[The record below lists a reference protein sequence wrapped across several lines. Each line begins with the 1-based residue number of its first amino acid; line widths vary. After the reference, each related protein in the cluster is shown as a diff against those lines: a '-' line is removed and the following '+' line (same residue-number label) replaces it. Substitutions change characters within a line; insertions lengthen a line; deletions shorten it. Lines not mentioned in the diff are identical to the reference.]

1 MVNDTDIEI
10 KDETHIN
17 FETEKQNIK
26 NENNNTS
33 ILLKEFNLGKNME
46 KDEKNAIESIS
57 KLCSGFI
64 NNILVTVVDDT
75 LFYDGFEYKKIKKY
89 YTPKNKINRE
99 IFCCKNYRKDESN
112 RIGLGRFCDAKIEMN
127 IDIKLILT
135 NQKFKIINNHSDECY
150 KITKLNN
157 DNKEIINEWEEFKN
171 KAYNYLN
178 NFKGEFNYKI
188 ALDNLKVIYN
198 QSKYNFVFNNDKITK
213 LIKNWQRNSVKFS
226 MYTIFEKENIKNNNG
241 EIFLR
246 DFRYF
251 YNYENNNTDIILYK
265 YAIWIDSISI
275 SHMRKSNHFFIDG
288 TWYKPSGFVQILII
302 LYKDTIINEKIPGC
316 FIITNN
322 KNIRFI
328 KLF

>member
-1 MVNDTDIEI
+1 MSIVIELTI
-10 KDETHIN
+10 
-17 FETEKQNIK
+17 
-26 NENNNTS
+26 
-33 ILLKEFNLGKNME
+33 
-46 KDEKNAIESIS
+46 
-57 KLCSGFI
+57 
-64 NNILVTVVDDT
+64 
-75 LFYDGFEYKKIKKY
+75 
-89 YTPKNKINRE
+89 
-99 IFCCKNYRKDESN
+99 
-112 RIGLGRFCDAKIEMN
+112 
-127 IDIKLILT
+127 T
-135 NQKFKIINNHSDECY
+135 NQKFKIINNHSNECY

-157 DNKEIINEWEEFKN
+157 ENKEIINEWEEFKN

-178 NFKGEFNYKI
+178 NFKGEFNNKT
-188 ALDNLKVIYN
+188 ALDNLKLIYS
-198 QSKYNFVFNNDKITK
+198 QSKYNFISNNDEATK
-213 LIKNWQRNSVKFS
+213 LVKNWQRNSVKFS
-226 MYTIFEKENIKNNNG
+226 MYTIFEKENIKNTNG

-322 KNIRFI
+322 KKYKIYKSVLESFKNILTQNDIFALSI
-328 KLF
+328 KYITIDDEIVLNNAVNDVFPNINKFNFYYYYKKILLINYANKVY